1 MDVLGNREVLLQSAA
16 TILASLIARER
27 GALTKEWL
35 QKQYFE
41 AATHALELQRAVNA
55 VMHQE

>member
-1 MDVLGNREVLLQSAA
+1 MIG
-16 TILASLIARER
+16 RER

-35 QKQYFE
+35 QKQYLE
-41 AATHALELQRAVNA
+41 AATHALELQRAVND